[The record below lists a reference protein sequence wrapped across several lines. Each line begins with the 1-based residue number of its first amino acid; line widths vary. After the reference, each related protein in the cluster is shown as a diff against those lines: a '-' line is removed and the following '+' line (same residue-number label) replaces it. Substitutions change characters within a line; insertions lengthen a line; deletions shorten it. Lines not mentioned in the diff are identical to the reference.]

1 LKNNKRSDESEID
14 SIKKLIES
22 VTKASIN
29 KNLELKN
36 NKRSDESEIDGIKK
50 LIESVTKASINKNQ
64 EKIEKKKEN
73 EKKKTTKK
81 PRLMENFQPI
91 GFLTE
96 RQLRNNEWPTDREI
110 VFFS

>member
-1 LKNNKRSDESEID
+1 
-14 SIKKLIES
+14 LIES

-64 EKIEKKKEN
+64 EKIEKKRK
-73 EKKKTTKK
+73 
-81 PRLMENFQPI
+81 
-91 GFLTE
+91 
-96 RQLRNNEWPTDREI
+96 
-110 VFFS
+110 